1 VFLGGYWETQLFI
14 KKTIYISIVIII
26 YMKRRFFGKDFNK
39 EDDIV
44 DMNDIKAMFREFV
57 MNKMEKDFELMLKN
71 YFHNKLNNEK

>member
-1 VFLGGYWETQLFI
+1 
-14 KKTIYISIVIII
+14 
-26 YMKRRFFGKDFNK
+26 MKRRFFGKDFNK